1 MLFWRTKLYNGILNI
16 HWKWLNMKYN
26 NMINSCHIRVVL
38 LFLFS
43 KFPIARLHNFY
54 NKNCK
59 LRKNLRLQNIVD
71 FSKIFKQIR
80 QERGHSTKMKML
92 GGEVWGRSCER
103 QPFPSL
109 PAALPL
115 EMAISRNPLLCHQD
129 SHQGGEDKGATA
141 ARLSTLCAWGNSK
154 HFWNLHLIRFD
165 GEEREVHTRRPKWPI
180 NSDLWEQSL

>member
-80 QERGHSTKMKML
+80 QEKGTFNQDEDAGWRGL
-92 GGEVWGRSCER
+92 GEELWA
-103 QPFPSL
+103 
-109 PAALPL
+109 AALPFTSSGVAPGHGNQQEPSPVPPGFPPGWGGQRCNCCTLINPVCLGKLKALL
-115 EMAISRNPLLCHQD
+115 EPTLNSVWWWGTWG
-129 SHQGGEDKGATA
+129 SHTKTKMTD
-141 ARLSTLCAWGNSK
+141 
-154 HFWNLHLIRFD
+154 
-165 GEEREVHTRRPKWPI
+165 
-180 NSDLWEQSL
+180 